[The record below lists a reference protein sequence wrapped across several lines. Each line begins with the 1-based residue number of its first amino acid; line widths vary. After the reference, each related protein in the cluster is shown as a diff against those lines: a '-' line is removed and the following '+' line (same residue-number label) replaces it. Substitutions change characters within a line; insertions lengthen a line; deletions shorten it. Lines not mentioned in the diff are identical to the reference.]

1 MMKIKTLKPTN
12 KMVINSIGLNLST
25 DPRDYLIHTGDTFVH
40 VASMKQDD
48 TLEKLTL
55 GLSTVLPPGSEFM
68 LKFSYT
74 GKIRDSLRGLY
85 KAPYLSETGE
95 IRTIASTQFEPISAR
110 RVFPCFDEPDF
121 KAAWKVTI
129 IHPQGSTALA
139 NGIEEGEPIP
149 LPDQPGW
156 LKSTFRETILLS
168 TYLVAFTVNDFV
180 YLEGRTKSNVRV
192 RLWSRKAIVG
202 NLKYAL
208 SVGIKVLDYFE
219 EYYGIN
225 FPMPK
230 QDMIAIPNFEAGAM
244 ENMGLRNSLQ
254 EKELVTRIVTH
265 ELAHQWFGNLVTL
278 KWWDDLWLNEGFG
291 THMEFL
297 GAEYASGGHFHEA
310 SNFETEAVAKAFE
323 MDATGNSH
331 PLSFKITRGSDA
343 SNAFDHI
350 SYYKGAAFIR
360 MLEKIIGTES
370 LKKGL
375 RAYLKKYAY
384 SNAAAIDMLRVLGEH
399 VPEDILG
406 PDGAR
411 FNLPKFSIPWIQQMG
426 FPLLSVRRIDENTVE
441 IRQKRFKANPS
452 QKDQAQYAE
461 NPLGYRWDIPIW
473 YQVGGR
479 PQRIVWLPF
488 DKERITIHV
497 SKRGGTLMINPE
509 AIGYYR
515 VNYDAEL
522 WGQIAE
528 QLDKDP
534 KAIPPLGRCRLIDD
548 AFQLASAGELPYQ
561 TATRL
566 TSYLDQETDLCP
578 WKTALKQFL
587 VIALNLGPEAADAG
601 SAVKAYIGGKLNP
614 LLEKVDLDSSNF
626 MGDEDFAKS
635 SLLRDITSVC
645 AYMQLPECIKKMQDI
660 FKEKFST
667 TCSANDLAS
676 SCSRVPIDVRGDI
689 YCAAM
694 IGGDEKL
701 FQSFRDYFKTG
712 VNERNYL
719 ILGMSCAKDPKLI
732 DTLLTD
738 ALETRNGFQLGDTML
753 AFAMVGVR
761 PFNSQLCTDFV
772 LKHWPRI
779 FERFGESIL
788 SLQTLI
794 QYGVSV
800 TTQEQLVTLEKF
812 LADNRETTRDSLTK
826 WNSEVEHG
834 KKRIAWLSKNKEP
847 LNINRKSGKTGEIG
861 NPDFFIIVFSML
873 LEISE
878 YEWQIVIC
886 GTIGLLGTAAG
897 LHSLFVIRRCP
908 FLIGIVEHYCLIH
921 AATGVIVNFGHFGWA
936 VPSAIWHIQYDFSFV
951 NYFISTVIFASV
963 FVAYVAR
970 IFLAI
975 NRWLSVAFYGKYY
988 YHVEKAKTWC
998 YVTLIGS
1005 SVIFN
1010 IPFLIPDCRPSVYT
1024 DPFIFFYA
1032 GEGGCG
1038 PIYSDISQIKFGYL
1052 EIGVTTIMEVS
1063 SLLLLNIQLKK
1074 LERGRSG
1081 TNSRSQLGWQL
1092 RFATQLVVFNA
1103 GEIASLALYTFF
1115 NQIAASVFELFILG
1129 TACWQLQWLVVSF
1142 IYIIFQSRGEKS
1154 TATPVTLV
1162 VATRNSSRALNAEL
1176 EVLNYIVSFIIYAC
1190 VPFSYFARMSMAFN
1204 RWIAVAFDGKYYSY
1218 LENARVV
1225 SYGLLVVVP
1234 MLFVIPLFIPGC
1246 RATLLTDPYIVFW
1259 TGEGD
1264 CGPIYIDIVQIKGG
1278 YFEIAVSMLFEL
1290 WAMFLLG
1297 RRLRSFKQNYRG
1309 VNSRSQLGRQFRF
1322 ASQLVAINTSEI
1334 AINVT
1339 YSIFTEYATS
1349 DLHMFLLATASWQLG
1364 AMIVCLIYIF
1374 FQRSGAQ
1381 SRSGKVTLVA
1391 TGQNSS
1397 KF

>member
-1 MMKIKTLKPTN
+1 MKFRSRSYSLVLLLFFVVFERSVASSSKPS
-12 KMVINSIGLNLST
+12 KFSLDSINPQNLRL
-25 DPRDYLIHTGDTFVH
+25 PRDL
-40 VASMKQDD
+40 
-48 TLEKLTL
+48 
-55 GLSTVLPPGSEFM
+55 LP
-68 LKFSYT
+68 
-74 GKIRDSLRGLY
+74 IW
-85 KAPYLSETGE
+85 
-95 IRTIASTQFEPISAR
+95 TIASTQFEPISAR

-121 KAAWKVTI
+121 KAAWKVAI
-129 IHPQGSTALA
+129 IHPNGSTALA
-139 NGIEEGEPIP
+139 NGIGEGEPIP
-149 LPDQPGW
+149 IPDQPGW
-156 LKSTFRETILLS
+156 LKSTFRETIPLS

-180 YLEGRTKSNVRV
+180 CLEGRTKTNIRV
-192 RLWSRKAIVG
+192 RLWSRKAIVQ

-244 ENMGLRNSLQ
+244 ENMGLVTYKEQSLNYDPERNSLQ

-297 GAEYASGGHFHEA
+297 GAEYASGGHFQEA

-384 SNAAAIDMLRVLGEH
+384 SNAAAIDMLRALGEH

-406 PDGAR
+406 PDGSR
-411 FNLPKFSIPWIQQMG
+411 FNLTKFSIPWIQQMG

-461 NPLGYRWDIPIW
+461 NPLGYKWDIPIW

-488 DKERITIHV
+488 DKEKITIHV
-497 SKRGGTLMINPE
+497 SEREGTLIINPE

-522 WGQIAE
+522 WEQIAQ

-561 TATRL
+561 RATRL

-587 VIALNLGPEAADAG
+587 VIARNLGPEAADEG
-601 SAVKAYIGGKLNP
+601 
-614 LLEKVDLDSSNF
+614 
-626 MGDEDFAKS
+626 

-645 AYMQLPECIKKMQDI
+645 TYMQLPECMKKMQDI
-660 FKEKFST
+660 FKEKFTT

-676 SCSRVPIDVRGDI
+676 RCS
-689 YCAAM
+689 
-694 IGGDEKL
+694 
-701 FQSFRDYFKTG
+701 
-712 VNERNYL
+712 
-719 ILGMSCAKDPKLI
+719 
-732 DTLLTD
+732 
-738 ALETRNGFQLGDTML
+738 
-753 AFAMVGVR
+753 
-761 PFNSQLCTDFV
+761 
-772 LKHWPRI
+772 
-779 FERFGESIL
+779 RFGESIL

-800 TTQEQLVTLEKF
+800 TTQEQLNILQKF
-812 LADNRETTRDSLTK
+812 LDDNRETTRDSLTK

-834 KKRIAWLSKNKEP
+834 K
-847 LNINRKSGKTGEIG
+847 
-861 NPDFFIIVFSML
+861 
-873 LEISE
+873 
-878 YEWQIVIC
+878 
-886 GTIGLLGTAAG
+886 IGLLGTAAG

-988 YHVEKAKTWC
+988 YHVEKAKAWC

-1010 IPFLIPDCRPSVYT
+1010 IPLLIPDCRPSVYT

-1032 GEGGCG
+1032 GEGECG
-1038 PIYSDISQIKFGYL
+1038 PKYSDISQIKFGYL
-1052 EIGVTTIMEVS
+1052 EIGVTTILEVS

-1162 VATRNSSRALNAEL
+1162 VATRNSSR
-1176 EVLNYIVSFIIYAC
+1176 F
-1190 VPFSYFARMSMAFN
+1190 
-1204 RWIAVAFDGKYYSY
+1204 G
-1218 LENARVV
+1218 
-1225 SYGLLVVVP
+1225 
-1234 MLFVIPLFIPGC
+1234 
-1246 RATLLTDPYIVFW
+1246 
-1259 TGEGD
+1259 
-1264 CGPIYIDIVQIKGG
+1264 
-1278 YFEIAVSMLFEL
+1278 
-1290 WAMFLLG
+1290 
-1297 RRLRSFKQNYRG
+1297 
-1309 VNSRSQLGRQFRF
+1309 
-1322 ASQLVAINTSEI
+1322 
-1334 AINVT
+1334 
-1339 YSIFTEYATS
+1339 
-1349 DLHMFLLATASWQLG
+1349 
-1364 AMIVCLIYIF
+1364 
-1374 FQRSGAQ
+1374 
-1381 SRSGKVTLVA
+1381 
-1391 TGQNSS
+1391 
-1397 KF
+1397 